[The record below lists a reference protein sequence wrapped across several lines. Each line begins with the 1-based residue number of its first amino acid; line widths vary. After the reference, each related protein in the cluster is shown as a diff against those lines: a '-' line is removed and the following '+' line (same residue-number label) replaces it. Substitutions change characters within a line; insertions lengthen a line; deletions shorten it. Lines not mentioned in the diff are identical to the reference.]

1 MIHLLTLT
9 AVNVHR
15 FPLPCLLKM
24 LLISFKRY
32 AICVTYNISHLS
44 QRFTNANHKLVFTHF
59 ADFFLY
65 HNFQCFGGTD
75 RRTCMP
81 LGQQGSDALAKPPLR
96 SDKDMSRKAQGN
108 CGEVYCL
115 LFIIYCLSS
124 CKLWWE
130 GGADQMV
137 STVDQSSWLPT
148 LSVLAVWMRRNG
160 FSITCLHNY

>member
-65 HNFQCFGGTD
+65 HNFQCFWRYWQKNMHAAGTA
-75 RRTCMP
+75 RVWR
-81 LGQQGSDALAKPPLR
+81 LAKPPLR

-108 CGEVYCL
+108 CDEVYCL

-137 STVDQSSWLPT
+137 STVDPSSWLPT

-160 FSITCLHNY
+160 FSITC